1 MEEEIHLEIKN
12 LQDNK
17 NDLRRDMEK
26 NQEEI
31 QGKNWRH
38 LLLGNNDLYNCKHNS
53 NKIIV
58 LIYFVL

>member
-31 QGKNWRH
+31 RGKNWRH
-38 LLLGNNDLYNCKHNS
+38 LLLGNNDLHNS

>member
-31 QGKNWRH
+31 RGKNWKH
-38 LLLGNNDLYNCKHNS
+38 FLLGNNDLYS
-53 NKIIV
+53 
-58 LIYFVL
+58 LIANTTVTRL